1 MKVKIL
7 VWFLMLGNSFAFGQ
21 MREYDYKREIT
32 GVSAQWH
39 RLELPDDIFG
49 KLSKNLS
56 DLRIYGITD
65 HDDTLEAPYVL
76 RLMQE
81 KISDKQVTFETI
93 NPSRNDAGYFFTF
106 EIPTTEPI
114 NKINLEFRQQNFDW
128 RIKLEG
134 SYDQADWFTVADNY
148 RILSIKNDQTD
159 FRFTSLNFPTS
170 KYRYFRIFIK
180 SHEKPD
186 LVKAAIS
193 LKEITEGSYRN
204 YQIRKSET
212 KVNSQTR
219 QTEIDIEL
227 QSAVPV
233 SKIRISVTDRFDYYR
248 PITIKYL
255 ADSFKTEQDWKY
267 TYHTLTSGILN
278 SIEEKTFTCNS
289 TTVRKLKIIMNNQD
303 NQPLNVDNIEVMG
316 YVHEL
321 ATRFNQPATYF
332 LTYGNSSA
340 YKPQYDIAR
349 FTDKIP
355 EVLTTLELGEE
366 LMIEKKL
373 KPEKSPLFKNPAW
386 LWAIMV
392 LIILLLGWFTL
403 KMLKNQ

>member
-7 VWFLMLGNSFAFGQ
+7 VWLLMLGNSFAFGQ
-21 MREYDYKREIT
+21 MKEYNYKREIT
-32 GVSAQWH
+32 GVSDQWH

-81 KISDKQVTFETI
+81 KISDKEVSFETI

-134 SYDQADWFTVADNY
+134 SHDQADWFTVADNY
-148 RILSIKNDQTD
+148 RILSIKNDLTD

-186 LVKAAIS
+186 LFKAAIS

-204 YQIRKSET
+204 YQIRKSLT
-212 KVNSQTR
+212 KINSQTR

-227 QSAVPV
+227 PSAVPV
-233 SKIRISVTDRFDYYR
+233 SKIRISITDAFDYYR

-255 ADSFKTEQDWKY
+255 ADSFKTEQGWRY
-267 TYHTLTSGILN
+267 TYNTLTSGILN

-289 TTVRKLKIIMNNQD
+289 VTFQKLKIIISNQD
-303 NQPLNVDNIEVMG
+303 NQPLNVDNIEIKG

-349 FTDKIP
+349 FSDKIP

-366 LMIEKKL
+366 LMIEKEV

>member
-1 MKVKIL
+1 
-7 VWFLMLGNSFAFGQ
+7 
-21 MREYDYKREIT
+21 
-32 GVSAQWH
+32 
-39 RLELPDDIFG
+39 
-49 KLSKNLS
+49 
-56 DLRIYGITD
+56 
-65 HDDTLEAPYVL
+65 
-76 RLMQE
+76 
-81 KISDKQVTFETI
+81 
-93 NPSRNDAGYFFTF
+93 
-106 EIPTTEPI
+106 
-114 NKINLEFRQQNFDW
+114 
-128 RIKLEG
+128 
-134 SYDQADWFTVADNY
+134 VADNY

-180 SHEKPD
+180 SHEKPE

-204 YQIRKSET
+204 YQIRKSVT
-212 KVNSQTR
+212 KINSQTR

-227 QSAVPV
+227 PSAVPV
-233 SKIRISVTDRFDYYR
+233 SKIRISVTDAFDYYR

-255 ADSFKTEQDWKY
+255 ADSFKTEQGWKY
-267 TYHTLTSGILN
+267 TYNTLTSGILN

-289 TTVRKLKIIMNNQD
+289 VTFQKLKIIISNQD
-303 NQPLNVDNIEVMG
+303 NQPLNVDNIEIKG

-349 FTDKIP
+349 FSDKIP

-366 LMIEKKL
+366 LMIDKEV
-373 KPEKSPLFKNPAW
+373 KPEKSPLFKNPVW